1 MLRHYAAWIATIDH
15 AEHGE
20 QCGMPDHG
28 ISVIKIFWN
37 FKVMS
42 PSQMILNPVVGQ
54 GGVCGFWGA
63 G

>member
-1 MLRHYAAWIATIDH
+1 MLRHYAAWIAGIDQ

-37 FKVMS
+37 FKVMC
-42 PSQMILNPVVGQ
+42 PSQMIAYRNIRVQYL
-54 GGVCGFWGA
+54 
-63 G
+63 